1 MTPTRCPLPLP
12 PIARSQGDGVPPSEA
27 RDFCDWLT
35 AGKAGDLTGLPYA
48 VCALGDTSYTHFCAC
63 GKALNAALGA
73 AGAGRLSHIHT
84 HWGHGVVC

>member
-1 MTPTRCPLPLP
+1 M
-12 PIARSQGDGVPPSEA
+12 PPSEA